1 MPSREVLNEKIASA
15 FVNIAPVLEKQWY
28 NPNNLDPEWAKEEL
42 GIEKII
48 SNKEKQGLL

>member
-28 NPNNLDPEWAKEEL
+28 NPNNLDPEWAKE
-42 GIEKII
+42 GVVIEKLIP
-48 SNKEKQGLL
+48 NKDKQGLL